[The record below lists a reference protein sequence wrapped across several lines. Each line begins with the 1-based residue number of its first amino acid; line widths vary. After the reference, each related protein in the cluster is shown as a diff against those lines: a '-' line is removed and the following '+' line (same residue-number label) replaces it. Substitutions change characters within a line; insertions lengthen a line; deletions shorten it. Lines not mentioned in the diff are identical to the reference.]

1 MNMLEQVWQDGA
13 PWVVWIALFLSIE
26 LPALFNKKDG
36 DTLSEVV
43 RYIFG
48 FSKRA
53 GDLQST
59 GMKARRLSFYA
70 FSAVLFTHFT
80 G

>member
-1 MNMLEQVWQDGA
+1 MIDQLLTDA
-13 PWVVWIALFLSIE
+13 PMWLAWLILFFAIE
-26 LPALFNKKDG
+26 IPALLNKKDG
-36 DTLSEVV
+36 DTWSEVV

-59 GMKARRLSFYA
+59 GMKWRRGGFYMLSA
-70 FSAVLFTHFT
+70 ALLWHFT
-80 G
+80 R